1 MRIISGSHKGRQ
13 FNPPKAFKSRPT
25 TDLAK
30 ESLFNV
36 LSNNYQF
43 DGLTVVDLFAGSGG
57 ISFEFASRGAKRV
70 ICVEKFFPV
79 YKHLLKNVKELGFDN
94 IEIVIKDAFR
104 WVEKSAIKADI
115 IFADPP
121 FSNKGVI
128 DLPKSILEK
137 GLINPG
143 GCLVI
148 EHASVINFEEI
159 HEFSFTKNYGAVNF
173 SFFFVD

>member
-1 MRIISGSHKGRQ
+1 M
-13 FNPPKAFKSRPT
+13 
-25 TDLAK
+25 
-30 ESLFNV
+30 
-36 LSNNYQF
+36 
-43 DGLTVVDLFAGSGG
+43 
-57 ISFEFASRGAKRV
+57 

-148 EHASVINFEEI
+148 EHASAINFEEI